1 VLGNID
7 PYGRNLSPD
16 PRKKPNLIPQ
26 NPRLWAMV
34 QREARMRFRQFPSL
48 PASKWMHDEYIKRGG
63 IFVTSKKQDL
73 RHKHGRQTEQGK
85 KEEEQEK
92 TEAKR
97 STRSGR
103 RKPKTKKESLEKD
116 KQRAQKRGN

>member
-1 VLGNID
+1 MVGNID

-48 PASKWMHDEYIKRGG
+48 PASKWMHDEYVKRGG
-63 IFVTSKKQDL
+63 IFVESKKKDQ
-73 RHKHGRQTEQGK
+73 RHTKHGQMTAQGK

-92 TEAKR
+92 EQNKQRAARKR
-97 STRSGR
+97 
-103 RKPKTKKESLEKD
+103 PKTKKESIE
-116 KQRAQKRGN
+116 RSKRTKGKR

>member
-1 VLGNID
+1 MVGNID

-48 PASKWMHDEYIKRGG
+48 PASKWMHDEYVKRGG
-63 IFVTSKKQDL
+63 IFVESKKKDL
-73 RHKHGRQTEQGK
+73 RHKRGQMTAQGK

-92 TEAKR
+92 EQNKQRAARK
-97 STRSGR
+97 
-103 RKPKTKKESLEKD
+103 KPKTKKESIEKS
-116 KQRAQKRGN
+116 KKTKGKR